1 MLFTFTVCPVS
12 VAKDY
17 QDVVSAQID
26 QHTKVLRAEQYQ
38 LSILPKTRAKSILN
52 LEKAKQASLLSLAS
66 ASGESMAFEALRQTV
81 RSEESL
87 YRFRRRQENLQQ
99 SIKGR
104 NIVVLDHR
112 LESQGATLWI
122 NP

>member
-1 MLFTFTVCPVS
+1 MVNV
-12 VAKDY
+12 
-17 QDVVSAQID
+17 
-26 QHTKVLRAEQYQ
+26 
-38 LSILPKTRAKSILN
+38 
-52 LEKAKQASLLSLAS
+52 EKAKQESILGLAS
-66 ASGESMAFEALRQTV
+66 ATGEAMSFEALRQTV
-81 RSEESL
+81 RSQESL

-104 NIVVLDHR
+104 SIIILDHR

>member
-1 MLFTFTVCPVS
+1 M
-12 VAKDY
+12 
-17 QDVVSAQID
+17 VSAQID
-26 QHTKVLRAEQYQ
+26 QQTKVLRAEQYQ
-38 LSILPKTRAKSILN
+38 LSILPKTRAKSIQAV
-52 LEKAKQASLLSLAS
+52 EQAKQTSVLSLAS
-66 ASGESMAFEALRQTV
+66 ATGESFSFEALRQTV
-81 RSEESL
+81 RSQESL

-104 NIVVLDHR
+104 SIVILDHR